1 MVRVKICGIT
11 SLEDALHAC
20 ACGAD
25 ALGFVFYAKSPRCI
39 DPAAAATIIRQLP
52 PFVTTAGLFVNA
64 DPEQVEEV
72 ADFCGLDVIQLHGDE
87 GPDECDFTPRR
98 TIKALRLKDAA
109 SLAGHAA
116 FQVSALLLD
125 AWVKDVYGGTGHA
138 CNWELAAEVARQRP
152 VILAGGLTPGN
163 VAAAIDAVR
172 PYAVDV
178 SSGVEVA
185 PGKKNPEK
193 VAAFIRAAK
202 NRRLG

>member
-1 MVRVKICGIT
+1 MVKVKICGIT

-25 ALGFVFYAKSPRCI
+25 ALGFVFYGESPRCI

-52 PFVTTAGLFVNA
+52 PFVTTVGLFVNA

-98 TIKALRLKDAA
+98 TIKALRVRDAK
-109 SLAGHAA
+109 SLARHLDYEVA
-116 FQVSALLLD
+116 ALLLD
-125 AWVKDVYGGTGHA
+125 AWVKGSYGGTGHA
-138 CNWELAAEVARQRP
+138 FNWELAAEVARQRP
-152 VILAGGLTPGN
+152 VILAGGLTPEN
-163 VAAAIDAVR
+163 VADAVR
-172 PYAVDV
+172 SVQPYAVDV
-178 SSGVEVA
+178 ASGVEAA
-185 PGKKNPEK
+185 PGRKDQAK
-193 VAAFIRAAK
+193 VAAFIAAAK